1 MKLYKNI
8 TDEKSKMK
16 YNKRKQNSKQLK
28 KNKSLTYYHFD
39 GQINHIKNFPINHL
53 KINDKNKCNYNKN
66 SKNNSKDINN
76 NSSFNYFYNN
86 ENNNNVI
93 ILKAYKKS
101 IFELFKTLKLNMNKE
116 LYKYYKI
123 KKEFFNN
130 IQKFYTEEK
139 KKDKKLNRNNTQI
152 YSKQKLKENKF
163 KSQEINKNNSGCNSS
178 MNKTKTD
185 CIKPYDNLIKTY
197 KYSNNLKLNKKI
209 EDNSIKYKAKICN
222 LTSGLSFIQE
232 RNNNNNEKSY
242 FKKHISLYSL
252 LKKNTNIIGNS
263 PVKNSKE
270 HKNDN
275 PIKKFI
281 KYSQNICD
289 KKNNKTYNQSV
300 ISDKNE
306 LISEKERNNGN
317 INKEK
322 IYKISERLSN
332 NNDELISKIKD
343 SLDDNLKH
351 ILNFSYENFL
361 NKETERECN

>member
-1 MKLYKNI
+1 MESSYMKLYKNI
-8 TDEKSKMK
+8 TEEKNKMK
-16 YNKRKQNSKQLK
+16 YNKRKQNSKQFK

-39 GQINHIKNFPINHL
+39 GQINHIKNFPINNL
-53 KINDKNKCNYNKN
+53 NINDKNKCNNNKN
-66 SKNNSKDINN
+66 SKKINNTKDIN
-76 NSSFNYFYNN
+76 SSFYYFNNN

-101 IFELFKTLKLNMNKE
+101 IFELFKTLKLNMTKE

-130 IQKFYTEEK
+130 IQKFYREEK
-139 KKDKKLNRNNTQI
+139 KKEKKLNRNNTQI
-152 YSKQKLKENKF
+152 YSKQKIKENKF
-163 KSQEINKNNSGCNSS
+163 KSQETNKNNSGCNSS
-178 MNKTKTD
+178 MNKNKND
-185 CIKPYDNLIKTY
+185 SIKPYDNLIKTY

-209 EDNSIKYKAKICN
+209 GDNSIKNKSKIC
-222 LTSGLSFIQE
+222 GLSFIQE
-232 RNNNNNEKSY
+232 RNNEKSN

-252 LKKNTNIIGNS
+252 LKKNANIIGNS
-263 PVKNSKE
+263 PSKNSKE

-281 KYSQNICD
+281 KYSKNISD
-289 KKNNKTYNQSV
+289 KTNNKTYNQS
-300 ISDKNE
+300 ILSDKNE
-306 LISEKERNNGN
+306 LICEKEKNNDN

>member
-8 TDEKSKMK
+8 TDEKNKIK
-16 YNKRKQNSKQLK
+16 YNKRKQNSKQFK

-39 GQINHIKNFPINHL
+39 GQINHIKNFPINYL
-53 KINDKNKCNYNKN
+53 KINEKNKCNNN
-66 SKNNSKDINN
+66 SKNNNTNEINN
-76 NSSFNYFYNN
+76 NSSFYYFYNN
-86 ENNNNVI
+86 ENSNNVI

-139 KKDKKLNRNNTQI
+139 KKEKKEKKLNRNNTQI

-163 KSQEINKNNSGCNSS
+163 KSQEINKNNTGCNSS
-178 MNKTKTD
+178 MNKNKND

-209 EDNSIKYKAKICN
+209 EDNSVKNKTKISN
-222 LTSGLSFIQE
+222 FTSGLSFIQE
-232 RNNNNNEKSY
+232 RNNEKIN